1 MKKKK
6 GFTLV
11 ELLVVIAILAV
22 LATVSVVGYMGFT
35 KKAHESNDI
44 GLTTQ
49 MNTILQAEEVTNKPS
64 TPHEAVQQLANG
76 GVDVE
81 KLTPTTDGYNYVY
94 DLDTNRMFLLDGN
107 KSVVAPTNI
116 EYTQDLNVFAF
127 VGSENEIS
135 NWNGY
140 SIYLKTNFEITSENL
155 FTNLKTGLDVGSN
168 TIESIKYIGSE
179 TKEALIRT
187 NGGTLTINAGQDSV
201 YHYGSADKIVV
212 IAVANN
218 SYHEFGEVKGN
229 IEIESGHVQ
238 VESVAKVSTIVATPK
253 ESTTVKVTVTNEN
266 TVGEIV
272 TTDTTKTTLNVP
284 ENIKPTENLTDKK
297 LEEMSNF
304 AGGFGTERSPYLIST
319 MDQWVYLASN
329 SKKYDCL
336 ATQGN
341 YFSVLTDLDFENVE
355 QNIQIQYFSGHIDF
369 NNHTITNLQE
379 SSKQMYLEFNAYGFL
394 FYDIVGD
401 SEIKNLSFTTS
412 SSTIDH
418 GIRLIEMINQK
429 NEQNEDES
437 NFKVLIENV
446 KMFGFGNYSDN
457 NVGLF
462 VYWVGKSNLTLKN
475 CVNYATIYNQGGF
488 TGVFV
493 GRTYTTTTQKYTS
506 YCEKITFDNCIN
518 YGTIIN
524 TNANN
529 GFASMLISNPSNII
543 DKMVTIETKNCVNYG
558 TIVASKINL
567 VTGSDD
573 KNIIGNPIVENKGVL
588 SNSTGKSIDIVDGKF
603 SFSKIDNAVRYEMV
617 FSFSGSA
624 IGGGITSFLFKLD
637 DENINSVKALKW
649 IDDSKVD
656 LNNAIVENIYGTTV
670 YTYNNQYVLVDKEA
684 TLNSQ
689 PSVTV
694 MAYDENNQV
703 IGVYYTYSYTK

>member
-44 GLTTQ
+44 GITTQ
-49 MNTILQAEEVTNKPS
+49 KNTILQAEEVTNKPS

-155 FTNLKTGLDVGSN
+155 FTNLKTGLDVGNN

-429 NEQNEDES
+429 NEQNEDGS

-493 GRTYTTTTQKYTS
+493 GRTYTTTQKYTS

-624 IGGGITSFLFKLD
+624 IGGGITSVLFKLD